1 MENFSI
7 DCDSKF
13 QLKQKINSE
22 FSLFKCWVASVGK
35 NRNMSY
41 IDKNA
46 MDKAVKTLPYTPV
59 VAHLIEEN
67 GKYRLGSHD
76 VKIDEDFNIVP
87 VTVPVG
93 VVVADSFSYEDIDE
107 YGIQA
112 KYLCCDVILWTG
124 RYPELMDCKYSEEVF
139 CGQSMEISVNEY
151 RPLGEDSN
159 YVEILD
165 FNFSAL
171 CLLNKSDNKELN
183 VTPCFINAKLEP
195 YKFNFDESFTQKVNE
210 LKEEIS
216 KCFTA
221 QKEGE
226 KMQDNNFQLTANE
239 TREKMNESL
248 DKMTIVSDT
257 ESSYF
262 LLNDYDDTY
271 VYVTQII
278 YSNNSHGQRYGRM
291 TYSKNSDSI
300 SINSDFEEMKC
311 MWLTL
316 DEYNSIQEARDNYDS
331 VREQVAILTEYKSTV
346 EKAEREKA
354 EKELFAKYDSI
365 IGEMTEYN
373 DMKNNTSEYSIEE
386 LESKCLM
393 FVGMF
398 SMANN
403 KPETEVDTDS
413 KLVSFSLDDIADDST
428 SKSLYGGLFEKYGK

>member
-1 MENFSI
+1 
-7 DCDSKF
+7 
-13 QLKQKINSE
+13 
-22 FSLFKCWVASVGK
+22 
-35 NRNMSY
+35 
-41 IDKNA
+41 
-46 MDKAVKTLPYTPV
+46 MDKAAETIGYIPV

-67 GKYRLGSHD
+67 GVYRLGSHD
-76 VKIDEDFNIVP
+76 VKIDENYNIVP

-93 VVVADSFSYEDIDE
+93 VVVADSCSYEDIDE
-107 YGIQA
+107 YGVQA

-124 RYPELMDCKYSEEVF
+124 RYPKLMDCKYSDEIF
-139 CGQSMEISVNEY
+139 CGQSMEITVNEY
-151 RPLGEDSN
+151 RPLEEDSN

-195 YKFNFDESFTQKVNE
+195 CKFSLDDTFTQKMNE

-216 KCFTA
+216 KCFTV

-226 KMQDNNFQLTANE
+226 KMQKDSLNSFALTANE
-239 TREKMNESL
+239 TREKIGISL
-248 DKMTIVSDT
+248 DNMSTNT
-257 ESSYF
+257 ETGYIGF
-262 LLNDYDDTY
+262 CLNDYDDTY
-271 VYVTQII
+271 VYVTKYM
-278 YSNNSHGQRYGRM
+278 YSADAMSKTYGRIS
-291 TYSKNSDSI
+291 YSKNENDVVVG
-300 SINSDFEEMKC
+300 SDFEEMKC

-365 IGEMTEYN
+365 IGEMSEYN
-373 DMKNNTSEYSIEE
+373 DLKSNTSEYSTEE

-398 SMANN
+398 SMAN
-403 KPETEVDTDS
+403 KKSETEEETNS
-413 KLVSFSLDDIADDST
+413 KLVSFSLDDTADDST